1 MVKNTTLFYTFLAIN
16 VPDYIVFT
24 HHVVLEVSLLGELSG
39 AESTLEVLLVQLVLV
54 VSNLETRGYSGYEG
68 DN

>member
-1 MVKNTTLFYTFLAIN
+1 MFA
-16 VPDYIVFT
+16 

-54 VSNLETRGYSGYEG
+54 VSNLEMRGYSGYEG